1 MVDAIIRMREKHQ
14 PEDFFSFI
22 NHIDVR
28 EINKKAIES
37 LIKAG
42 AFDSLN
48 KNRAQLMAI
57 YESVIEAA
65 QCDSRKTIE
74 GQLSLFEQNDDIM
87 RQCNPVEQLPQVEN
101 FSRTSHRHGKEML
114 GVYVTGHPLDAY
126 EDRINE
132 IQTVTSEELS
142 HSEEGDMSKDG
153 MNVTVAGI
161 ISGMRTLITKKN
173 NIMAFVQIEDLY
185 GEIELVV
192 FPNVYERHRDLLE
205 EDRIIV
211 VKGVV
216 NCKEEEAPKI
226 VADKIFSIEEY
237 GVARG
242 QRPVKIR
249 IPDSMDE
256 EAALHDIKN
265 LLCHYPGDCPVLV
278 LALRR
283 EGVTGWIRS
292 CG

>member
-1 MVDAIIRMREKHQ
+1 
-14 PEDFFSFI
+14 
-22 NHIDVR
+22 
-28 EINKKAIES
+28 
-37 LIKAG
+37 
-42 AFDSLN
+42 
-48 KNRAQLMAI
+48 MAI

-101 FSRTSHRHGKEML
+101 FSHELLIAMEKEML

-226 VADKIFSIEEY
+226 LADKIFPSKNMEWQEDKGRLRFAFPIQWMKKRRY
-237 GVARG
+237 MIL
-242 QRPVKIR
+242 KICYVI
-249 IPDSMDE
+249 IPAIVRFWFWRCVGKVLQGGY
-256 EAALHDIKN
+256 EAV
-265 LLCHYPGDCPVLV
+265 G
-278 LALRR
+278 
-283 EGVTGWIRS
+283 RS
-292 CG
+292 F